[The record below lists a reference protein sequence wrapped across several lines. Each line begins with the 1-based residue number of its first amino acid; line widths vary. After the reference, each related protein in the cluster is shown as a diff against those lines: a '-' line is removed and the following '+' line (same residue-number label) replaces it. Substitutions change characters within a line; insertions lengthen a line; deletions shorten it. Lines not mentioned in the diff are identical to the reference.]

1 MKKSLAITLLAFIL
15 VSCASPPKRL
25 SIEESRLLSTEFE
38 AAKRYDNLLAVLE
51 EELGALNRERKNSQ
65 EVKGNKAYAGDLE
78 GEFFILGDIAEIY
91 TLGLVDFQKAFEAN
105 EKALAV
111 YNEIKRIGLQNLPDS
126 PYFNPRRRLYYYFYP
141 NDDPASLVDPAA
153 PSTKQTVGMEGPANQ
168 ILSPQGH
175 ALYFSPFS
183 KRYLGFVRQMDL
195 ERAKAKIDA
204 RFAVLDERLGR
215 RSPTPSQSEFAP
227 AIAEGIPFAQDFTI
241 VREALEKTG
250 IYNPYYLNF
259 YLAGKAWE
267 FRNEWGQEAYTHVV
281 YFGGRALEHA
291 GAGRLPDDY
300 ESLAFLHYWVGVG
313 ELKQGKLREGIEQA
327 EQLVNAIDLNDR
339 ALNEQAKL
347 FAEKISSLKT
357 QRTVVAGLGL
367 ILALA
372 AVAGG
377 SVAAAQAANQA
388 ATGLAR
394 VAPDLF
400 RFALEIGLPAAG
412 ALLASPGILETLS
425 RYRSAYA
432 IKLNRLLD
440 QNEQLEYFYE
450 LGRAY
455 EQLGATEKAVEHYRE
470 AIAIIEH
477 QRATIGA
484 ESQRISFLED
494 REGPYKRIVPLLI
507 RLGRPQDALG
517 FVERA
522 RSRAFID
529 LLGSGELVLAT
540 TEETEAYRQL
550 VRRQSEIDAVLSQR
564 AVGVAQ
570 VQYLLT
576 REAPDLK
583 AGGRDPGLELRSLA
597 TVTTVTPAELL
608 QLVGREAAL
617 VEYFL
622 GDSDLAVFLVQD
634 GQIEAMLLPVE
645 RDQLFR
651 RLKAF
656 RDQIEQGW
664 LPSELGGSNGGQRV
678 FNELALSQELY
689 ATLVAP
695 IANKVTKTRLYLV
708 PHGPLHYIPFQ
719 ALHDG
724 ERFLLERFT
733 VSYLPSA
740 TVLKFLK
747 EKQGKPPGG
756 AGPFV
761 LANPD
766 LGDPQYDLPSAE
778 REATLIR
785 DSYPAAQVYARRE
798 ATKERATALAG
809 DFGLLHFATH
819 GSFSVENPLDSS
831 IALAKGGG
839 SDGRLTAREIF
850 ALRLQASLVVLSAC
864 NTGLSRV
871 STGDELIG
879 LSRAF
884 LTAGS
889 SNLVAS
895 LWEVADDS
903 TALLM
908 GEFYKNLK
916 TMPKAEALRQAQ
928 LTLMRAE
935 LPPSGL
941 RRRTPARPG
950 ETELPLK
957 TASPYFWAPF
967 ILIGAGE

>member
-25 SIEESRLLSTEFE
+25 SIEESRLLSTEFA

-51 EELGALNRERKNSQ
+51 EELGALNRERKYSQ

-78 GEFFILGDIAEIY
+78 GEFFILDDIAEIY
-91 TLGLVDFQKAFEAN
+91 ASGIVDFQKAFEVN
-105 EKALAV
+105 EKALTV

-141 NDDPASLVDPAA
+141 NDDPARLVDPETS
-153 PSTKQTVGMEGPANQ
+153 STKQTVGMEGPANQ
-168 ILSPQGH
+168 ILSPEGH

-183 KRYLGFVRQMDL
+183 KRYLGFVRHMDL
-195 ERAKAKIDA
+195 ERAKARIDA

-215 RSPTPSQSEFAP
+215 RSPTPSQSQFAP
-227 AIAEGIPFAQDFTI
+227 AIAEGIQIAQDFTI

-259 YLAGKAWE
+259 YLAGKAWA

-281 YFGGRALEHA
+281 YFGRRALDHA

-300 ESLAFLHYWVGVG
+300 ESLAFLHYWVGMG
-313 ELKQGKLREGIEQA
+313 ELKQGRLREGIEQA

-339 ALNEQAKL
+339 ALNEQAEL

-357 QRTVVAGLGL
+357 QRTVVASLAL
-367 ILALA
+367 ILSLA
-372 AVAGG
+372 ALAGG
-377 SVAAAQAANQA
+377 SVV
-388 ATGLAR
+388 GPS
-394 VAPDLF
+394 PDLF
-400 RFALEIGLPAAG
+400 RIALEITFPSAR
-412 ALLASPGILETLS
+412 ALLAPTPGALETLLRS
-425 RYRSAYA
+425 RSAYA

-455 EQLGATEKAVEHYRE
+455 EQLGAREKAVEHYQE

-477 QRATIGA
+477 QRATIGSEA
-484 ESQRISFLED
+484 QRMTFLED
-494 REGPYKRIVPLLI
+494 RQAPYKRIVPLLI
-507 RLGRPQDALG
+507 RLGRPQDALE

-529 LLGSGELVLAT
+529 LLGSGNLVLAT
-540 TEETEAYRQL
+540 PEETEAYRQL
-550 VRRQSEIDAVLSQR
+550 VRRQSELDAILSQR
-564 AVGVAQ
+564 AVGLAQ
-570 VQYLLT
+570 YHYLLT
-576 REAPDLK
+576 RDATGQKVSGQE
-583 AGGRDPGLELRSLA
+583 PGLEIRSLA
-597 TVTTVTPAELL
+597 TVTTVSPTELL

-622 GDSDLAVFLVQD
+622 GEADLAVFLVQD
-634 GQIEAMLLPVE
+634 GQVEATLLPLE

-656 RDQIEQGW
+656 RDQIEQGQTPPD
-664 LPSELGGSNGGQRV
+664 LAGANGDQRV

-689 ATLVAP
+689 ATLLAP
-695 IANKVTKTRLYLV
+695 IANKLTKTRLYLV

-747 EKQGKPPGG
+747 EKQGKPLGGPG
-756 AGPFV
+756 PLV

-766 LGDPQYDLPSAE
+766 LGDPEYDLPSAE
-778 REATLIR
+778 REATLIQ
-785 DSYPAAQVYARRE
+785 DAYPAAQVYARRE
-798 ATKERATALAG
+798 ATKTRATALAAHY
-809 DFGLLHFATH
+809 GLLHFATH
-819 GSFSVENPLDSS
+819 GTFEVARPLES
-831 IALAKGGG
+831 ALVLAKERAG
-839 SDGRLTAREIF
+839 DNRLTAREIF

-871 STGDELIG
+871 STGDELVG

-889 SNLVAS
+889 PNLVAS

-916 TMPKAEALRQAQ
+916 TLPKAEALRQAQ

-935 LPPSGL
+935 VPPSGL
-941 RRRTPARPG
+941 RRRTAGTPG
-950 ETELPLK
+950 EAELPLK

>member
-1 MKKSLAITLLAFIL
+1 MKKSLAITLLGFIL

-51 EELGALNRERKNSQ
+51 EELGALNRERKYYQ

-78 GEFFILGDIAEIY
+78 GEFFILDDIAEIY

-141 NDDPASLVDPAA
+141 NDDPASLVDPATS
-153 PSTKQTVGMEGPANQ
+153 STKQTVGMEGPANQ
-168 ILSPQGH
+168 ILSPEGH

-204 RFAVLDERLGR
+204 RFAVLDERLGK
-215 RSPTPSQSEFAP
+215 RSPTPSQSQFAP
-227 AIAEGIPFAQDFTI
+227 AIAEGIPFTQDFTI

-259 YLAGKAWE
+259 YLAGMAWA

-281 YFGGRALEHA
+281 YFGRRALEQA
-291 GAGRLPDDY
+291 GAGRLLDDY

-327 EQLVNAIDLNDR
+327 VQLVNAIDLNDR
-339 ALNEQAKL
+339 TLNEQAKL

-357 QRTVVAGLGL
+357 QRTVVTSLAL
-367 ILALA
+367 ILSLA

-377 SVAAAQAANQA
+377 SVAAAQASQS
-388 ATGLAR
+388 ATELAR
-394 VAPDLF
+394 LAPDLF

-412 ALLASPGILETLS
+412 ALLAPPGALETFL

-432 IKLNRLLD
+432 IKLNRLLNQD
-440 QNEQLEYFYE
+440 EQLEYFHE

-455 EQLGATEKAVEHYRE
+455 EQLGAREKAVEHYQE
-470 AIAIIEH
+470 AIAIIER

-484 ESQRISFLED
+484 ESQRITFLED

-507 RLGRPQDALG
+507 RLGRPQDALE

-529 LLGSGELVLAT
+529 LLGGGELVLAT
-540 TEETEAYRQL
+540 ADETGTYRQL
-550 VRRQSEIDAVLSQR
+550 VRRQSELDAILSQR
-564 AVGVAQ
+564 AVGLAQ

-583 AGGRDPGLELRSLA
+583 ASALEPRLELRSLA
-597 TVTTVTPAELL
+597 TVTTATPAELL

-634 GQIEAMLLPVE
+634 GQIEATLLPLE
-645 RDQLFR
+645 REQLFR

-656 RDQIEQGW
+656 RDQIEQGRVS
-664 LPSELGGSNGGQRV
+664 SELGGSNGGQRV

-689 ATLVAP
+689 ATLLAP
-695 IANKVTKTRLYLV
+695 IADKLTKTRLYLV
-708 PHGPLHYIPFQ
+708 PHGPLHYLPFQ

-747 EKQGKPPGG
+747 EKQGKPLGGPG
-756 AGPFV
+756 PLV

-766 LGDPQYDLPSAE
+766 LDDPEYDLPSAE
-778 REATLIR
+778 REATLIQ
-785 DSYPAAQVYARRE
+785 DAYPTAQVYARRE
-798 ATKERATALAG
+798 ATKQRATALAAHY
-809 DFGLLHFATH
+809 GLLHFATH
-819 GSFSVENPLDSS
+819 ATFQVENPLASS
-831 IALAKGGG
+831 LMLAKGDEKQGW
-839 SDGRLTAREIF
+839 LTAREIF
-850 ALRLQASLVVLSAC
+850 ALRLQANLVVLSAC

-871 STGDELIG
+871 STGDELVG

-895 LWEVADDS
+895 LWEVADES

-916 TMPKAEALRQAQ
+916 TLPKAEALRQAQ

-935 LPPSGL
+935 VPLSGL
-941 RRRTPARPG
+941 RRRSRGTSG
-950 ETELPLK
+950 TVELPLK